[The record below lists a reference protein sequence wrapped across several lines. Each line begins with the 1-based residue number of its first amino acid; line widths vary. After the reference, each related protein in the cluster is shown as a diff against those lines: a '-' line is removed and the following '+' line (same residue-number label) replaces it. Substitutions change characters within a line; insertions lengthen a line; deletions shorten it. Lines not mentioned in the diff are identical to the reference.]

1 MEKMAVRQ
9 ERPLSGLILCVGV
22 GFAAWAMGEY
32 IPTVGKLVG
41 GPVFAILIGM
51 VLAFWKRPACFEAG
65 IKFSGKKILQYS
77 IIFIC

>member
-41 GPVFAILIGM
+41 GTWCLP
-51 VLAFWKRPACFEAG
+51 
-65 IKFSGKKILQYS
+65 S
-77 IIFIC
+77 